1 MEARIKRDDIS
12 RLLAQSLVHRKHF
25 IHAYYDTKN
34 QLFFL
39 TSTFKI
45 IKEKMRLDAM
55 AHAYNAS
62 ILGG

>member
-1 MEARIKRDDIS
+1 MEARIKRDDTN

-45 IKEKMRLDAM
+45 IKE
-55 AHAYNAS
+55 
-62 ILGG
+62 

>member
-34 QLFFL
+34 QLLLFL

-45 IKEKMRLDAM
+45 IKE
-55 AHAYNAS
+55 
-62 ILGG
+62 

>member
-1 MEARIKRDDIS
+1 MEARIKTDDIS

-34 QLFFL
+34 QLLLFL

-45 IKEKMRLDAM
+45 IKE
-55 AHAYNAS
+55 
-62 ILGG
+62 